1 MSFDH
6 TLALGSLLKNIG
18 VKGGQIPLINDA
30 LVPVLVVGSVETLDA
45 SPVEARGLVGHVV
58 APPITNRGAFRLSAV
73 GRALIVQDVY
83 TSLIGVTG
91 KVAADWNLF
100 VGIQQGG
107 PFTGG
112 ATSSV
117 TKIDVGGL
125 AATGLC
131 SASVNAGAVPGT
143 GFTNMVGDLTFP
155 GQRWFVPA
163 GHSLTVTTKNV
174 GESFGLQLIWRELPA
189 PIGAP

>member
-45 SPVEARGLVGHVV
+45 SPVEARGLVG
-58 APPITNRGAFRLSAV
+58 ALLQPSAGNRAAFRLSAV
-73 GRALIVQDVY
+73 GKALIVQDIY

-91 KVAADWNLF
+91 KVASDWNLRIG
-100 VGIQQGG
+100 VQEGG

-112 ATSSV
+112 AAAIL
-117 TKIDVGGL
+117 KHMDVGGL
-125 AATGLC
+125 EAKGV
-131 SASVNAGAVPGT
+131 ASEIKNAGGVPT
-143 GFTNMVGDLTFP
+143 TFTKLVGDLTFP
-155 GQRWFVPA
+155 GQRWFIPA
-163 GHSLTVTTKNV
+163 GHSLTITTANTS
-174 GESFGLQLIWRELPA
+174 EDFGLQLVWRELPA
-189 PIGAP
+189 PIGGP